1 MNGLASPEPFEA
13 RADVS
18 RGRHTLVLSGELD
31 IVSAGQL
38 EAMLAEACAD
48 GTTGVTLDL
57 RGLTFMD
64 SSGLRAILLA
74 KELTDSR
81 GLELSLVPGPPSIQR
96 VFQVTDLLD
105 VLPWT
110 DAAAARPAKE
120 PFTPSEAGS

>member
-1 MNGLASPEPFEA
+1 MTGFASPGPFEA
-13 RADVS
+13 RAEVS
-18 RGRHTLVLSGELD
+18 GGRQTLVLNGELD

-81 GLELSLVPGPPSIQR
+81 GLDLAVIPGPPSIQR
-96 VFQVTDLLD
+96 VFDVTALLD

-110 DAAAARPAKE
+110 DATAARPAEE
-120 PFTPSEAGS
+120 PFTPTEAGS